1 MKIIHTIFILVFIFF
16 SSNASA
22 LLEIE
27 ITQGVES
34 AMPVAITPVDGD
46 VPIAGT
52 LLESVV
58 FSDLH
63 RSGYFSIVD
72 KKNYPQQKIQ
82 LDQVD
87 YNRWRNMGIEALLT
101 IAPPPFLII

>member
-1 MKIIHTIFILVFIFF
+1 MKTIQNLLLLCVLLV
-16 SSNASA
+16 SSQAYA

-46 VPIAGT
+46 MSIAAT

-58 FSDLH
+58 YADLQ
-63 RSGYFSIVD
+63 RSGYFSIAD
-72 KKNYPQQKIQ
+72 KKIYPQQKINET
-82 LDQVD
+82 LH
-87 YNRWRNMGIEALLT
+87 
-101 IAPPPFLII
+101 FLNNS